1 MPYIHFTEEQKLRA
15 NSVDLV
21 EFLRRQ
27 GEKLIPSG
35 RDKRLA
41 SDHSITVRGNEW
53 YDHAAERGGHAIS
66 FVQNFYGL
74 TYPEAVTR
82 LLNGEQGEVY
92 VPAEKKEKGPPKEFA
107 LPPANQTLRRVYA
120 YLLQQ
125 RHISREVLSTF
136 AQKGL
141 IYESRELSIDQ
152 TKVYHNAVFVGF
164 DERGVA
170 RHAHKRGLYTQ
181 GKSYRGNIE
190 GSDPRCSFHWVGTS
204 DRLYVFEAP
213 FDLLA
218 FLTLYPDGWQQ
229 HSYVALCGTAEHAM
243 LWMLEKNPNLRK
255 AILCLDHDAAGIEA
269 VGRLSEVLREHG
281 YSQIA
286 PLQSEYKDWDEDLK
300 ARHGLEAQ
308 PAEDHP
314 QFAVAGLVC
323 RRIGARCKEVRPDR
337 AVYQFPGLL
346 LRYRN
351 DLHWGHFD
359 QAMERMETMAAL
371 ALSVVLRECKQMG
384 TALTTEQGVR
394 FLESHILPHQ
404 NRGILKNRADEIAMQ
419 FQSVLAK
426 NKCQGIRTQAEKK
439 EVASA
444 WLELAI
450 SCAKVP
456 VKYEADEIKRRQK
469 EEKTQRE
476 AEPVMA

>member
-1 MPYIHFTEEQKLRA
+1 MPYIHFTEDQKLRA

-27 GEKLIPSG
+27 GEKLISSG
-35 RDKRLA
+35 QDKRLT
-41 SDHSITVRGNEW
+41 SDHSITVHGNEW

-92 VPAEKKEKGPPKEFA
+92 IPAEKKEKEPPKEFA
-107 LPPANQTLRRVYA
+107 LPPSNQAMRRVYA

-125 RHISREVLSTF
+125 RHISREVLSAF

-213 FDLLA
+213 IDLLA

-255 AILCLDHDAAGIEA
+255 TILCLDHDAAGIEA
-269 VGRLSEVLREHG
+269 VGRLSDVLREHG
-281 YSQIA
+281 YSQITA
-286 PLQSEYKDWDEDLK
+286 WT
-300 ARHGLEAQ
+300 G
-308 PAEDHP
+308 
-314 QFAVAGLVC
+314 
-323 RRIGARCKEVRPDR
+323 
-337 AVYQFPGLL
+337 
-346 LRYRN
+346 
-351 DLHWGHFD
+351 
-359 QAMERMETMAAL
+359 
-371 ALSVVLRECKQMG
+371 G
-384 TALTTEQGVR
+384 TAR
-394 FLESHILPHQ
+394 
-404 NRGILKNRADEIAMQ
+404 RG
-419 FQSVLAK
+419 
-426 NKCQGIRTQAEKK
+426 
-439 EVASA
+439 ASA
-444 WLELAI
+444 VCGGRPRLPANRDQVQGSSAGPGGLSNPRPAP
-450 SCAKVP
+450 AVP
-456 VKYEADEIKRRQK
+456 ERPSLG
-469 EEKTQRE
+469 TL
-476 AEPVMA
+476 

>member
-1 MPYIHFTEEQKLRA
+1 M
-15 NSVDLV
+15 
-21 EFLRRQ
+21 
-27 GEKLIPSG
+27 
-35 RDKRLA
+35 
-41 SDHSITVRGNEW
+41 
-53 YDHAAERGGHAIS
+53 
-66 FVQNFYGL
+66 
-74 TYPEAVTR
+74 
-82 LLNGEQGEVY
+82 
-92 VPAEKKEKGPPKEFA
+92 
-107 LPPANQTLRRVYA
+107 
-120 YLLQQ
+120 
-125 RHISREVLSTF
+125 
-136 AQKGL
+136 
-141 IYESRELSIDQ
+141 SIDQ

-213 FDLLA
+213 IDLLA

-269 VGRLSEVLREHG
+269 AGRLSDILREHG

-286 PLQSEYKDWDEDLK
+286 SLQSEYKDWDEDLK
-300 ARHGLEAQ
+300 AWNGLEAQ
-308 PAEDHP
+308 PAEEHP

-394 FLESHILPHQ
+394 F
-404 NRGILKNRADEIAMQ
+404 
-419 FQSVLAK
+419 
-426 NKCQGIRTQAEKK
+426 
-439 EVASA
+439 
-444 WLELAI
+444 
-450 SCAKVP
+450 
-456 VKYEADEIKRRQK
+456 
-469 EEKTQRE
+469 
-476 AEPVMA
+476 